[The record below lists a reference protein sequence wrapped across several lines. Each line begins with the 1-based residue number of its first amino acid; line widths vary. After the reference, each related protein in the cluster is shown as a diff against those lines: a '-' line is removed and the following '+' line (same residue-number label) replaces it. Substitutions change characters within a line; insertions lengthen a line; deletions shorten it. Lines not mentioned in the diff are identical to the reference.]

1 MIERRSLFKYFSEEK
16 YAEAFRDGQLLFRAL
31 SYFRDVEDR
40 QVRGDER
47 GQ

>member
-16 YAEAFRDGQLLFRAL
+16 YADTFRDGQLLFRAL